1 MIRLS
6 KKGWN
11 NVLIFSMLIMIFLFN
26 GLHLKLLDAEVDDVI
41 QPILNEQ
48 SYILTIEYPS
58 YKIERIGTGWRS
70 SAELTQ
76 IQITELINNWKQAKA
91 LRIADT
97 SSLKA
102 EAKTKSADQI
112 VMIWL
117 AGEAL
122 PQVFAFFKLA
132 DAYYIHMPKSADDIW
147 LKLDTEQYQ
156 LLFPEVS
163 GNN

>member
-11 NVLIFSMLIMIFLFN
+11 NVLIFSMLNMIFLFN
-26 GLHLKLLDAEVDDVI
+26 GLHLKLLDSEVDDVI

-70 SAELTQ
+70 NSTH
-76 IQITELINNWKQAKA
+76 IKITELINNWKQATA

-102 EAKTKSADQI
+102 ETKTKSADQI

-132 DAYYIHMPKSADDIW
+132 DAYYIHMPKSAGDVW

-163 GNN
+163 VHS